1 MTHSREITDLEAVF
15 SPYHRSLFSPLS
27 NRLTLTGKNF
37 LSAER
42 KFFAVRVTCVGRR
55 NSSNTNYSRTS
66 MAQTPLGPSK
76 VV

>member
-15 SPYHRSLFSPLS
+15 SPFHISLFSPLS

-42 KFFAVRVTCVGRR
+42 KFFTIRVTPVEERTR
-55 NSSNTNYSRTS
+55 PILTIYS
-66 MAQTPLGPSK
+66 
-76 VV
+76 V